1 MKRLEDEYITEICPY
16 CHNENEEDCNI
27 KVFKCNNH
35 ICCKCVNFKGFL
47 EKTEIIRQ
55 GVVNGK

>member
-1 MKRLEDEYITEICPY
+1 MERLEEEYVLKICPY
-16 CHNENEEDCNI
+16 CHNPNEEDCSIRIFN
-27 KVFKCNNH
+27 CSNH
-35 ICCKCVNFKGFL
+35 ICCKCVNFKGNL